1 MTLQELSEDE
11 IYHMEYPWHRVL
23 AESDS
28 AMDVFD

>member
-1 MTLQELSEDE
+1 MTLQDHYGDE

-23 AESDS
+23 AESDL